1 MIAFETLLLGIIFG
15 RVPIRVMVAPPVTT
29 VEFRLDG
36 ASIGTLVGPPWV
48 IEHDFGRSPLPHEL
62 TAIGS
67 DAAGHEVGRVTQWV
81 NFGRE
86 RAAVSALLER
96 DPMTRQPVAATV
108 AWNEATGDKPLSAR
122 ATLDGAPLPVTDP
135 SRIAVPNVDLA
146 QPHLLSVEV
155 AFPHNLQARTDLAF
169 GGDIIDTAESELT
182 AVAVALPPD
191 KESLEARD
199 LQRAFSIDGVYR
211 QPVAVEKGRAE
222 VVLVMDRRVQDEI
235 LFRKLPWGWSDAGFS
250 RSDRFWGDE
259 DRFLAVDTV
268 PETRH
273 VATGGSRILFRH
285 TARRLLS
292 RIDEFSLLFGIS
304 STFQSGPVGDQ
315 TIPDAVAVAGREVA
329 AGNHRRA
336 VVVVLAELP
345 AAERV
350 ARSANRPSVVP
361 TTKIQDSYRFDI
373 AAVKAYLAALDV
385 PLFVWSLTGATPG
398 PITAEWGPAESVSTP
413 RGLRA
418 AAKKLEVQLA
428 AQRIVWFAG
437 RYLPQRITLDESVT
451 GLRLAP

>member
-15 RVPIRVMVAPPVTT
+15 RVPITVMVAPPVTT

-36 ASIGTLVGPPWV
+36 TPIGILAGPPWL

-67 DAAGHEVGRVTQWV
+67 DAAGHEVGRATQWV

-96 DPMTRQPVAATV
+96 DPMTRQPVVATL
-108 AWNEATGDKPLSAR
+108 AWNVVTAEKPLAAS
-122 ATLDGAPLPVTDP
+122 ATLDGALLPVTDP
-135 SRIAVPNVDLA
+135 RRIVLPNADLA

-155 AFPHNLQARTDLAF
+155 TFPNHLQARADIAF

-182 AVAVALPPD
+182 ALAVALPPNQ
-191 KESLEARD
+191 KSLETRD
-199 LQRAFSIDGVYR
+199 LQGVFSVDGSPM

-222 VVLVMDRRVQDEI
+222 VALVMDRGVQDEI
-235 LFRKLPWGWSDAGFS
+235 LFRRLPRGWSDAGWS
-250 RSDRFWGDE
+250 TTDRFWGDD
-259 DRFLAVDTV
+259 DRFFAVDTV
-268 PETRH
+268 PVTRRD
-273 VATGGSRILFRH
+273 AASGTWTLFPHSAPRH
-285 TARRLLS
+285 LS
-292 RIDEFSLLFGIS
+292 RIDEFRLLFAIS
-304 STFQSGPVGDQ
+304 STFQSGSSGEQANP
-315 TIPDAVAVAGREVA
+315 TAVAAAGAQVA

-336 VVVVLAELP
+336 VVVLLAELP

-350 ARSANRPSVVP
+350 ARSANRSPVTP
-361 TTKIQDSYRFDI
+361 TKTDDSNMFDI

-398 PITAEWGPAESVSTP
+398 PLTAAWGPAESVSTS
-413 RGLRA
+413 RSLRA
-418 AAKKLEVQLA
+418 AATKLKAQLA
-428 AQRIVWFAG
+428 SQRIVWFAG
-437 RYLPQRITLDESVT
+437 RHLPQSITLDET
-451 GLRLAP
+451 TTRLRLAR